1 MSVTQWF
8 QSQAADFNTGYKI
21 WSHGMT
27 SVSIPE
33 VNMLENSSTLAVSV
47 PINLFIKLDFDSVSR
62 RSRRRIRRIR
72 RRALEGEVK
81 EED

>member
-1 MSVTQWF
+1 MSHNGSNPRRQISTTQ
-8 QSQAADFNTGYKI
+8 GYKR
-21 WSHGMT
+21 WSHGMKNV
-27 SVSIPE
+27 SVPE
-33 VNMLENSSTLAVSV
+33 VNILNNSSTLAVSV
-47 PINLFIKLDFDSVSR
+47 PINLSIELGFISVSR